1 MVRPEGLEPSTLA
14 LEGRCSIQLSY
25 GRINPDLP
33 VLSPHGEFGRGREI
47 RTPDILLPKQA
58 RYQTALYP
66 GQRSLQLNH
75 KALDNTATSS
85 LPTARKGRILLTRL
99 DTVKQEI
106 DVFFKQSKGLAVSIG
121 KAPRTVIT
129 KLKHRIKTV
138 NYYKVITSWNGYS
151 FQTCIW
157 TSTGKT

>member
-33 VLSPHGEFGRGREI
+33 VVSPNGEFGRGREI

-66 GQRSLQLNH
+66 EQRSLQLNH

-85 LPTARKGRILLTRL
+85 LTTARKGRILLTSL
-99 DTVKQEI
+99 GTVKQDI
-106 DVFFKQSKGLAVSIG
+106 DVFFKQSKGLAVRTE
-121 KAPRTVIT
+121 KALRTVKT
-129 KLKHRIKTV
+129 KLKHSIKMV
-138 NYYKVITSWNGYS
+138 N
-151 FQTCIW
+151 
-157 TSTGKT
+157 